1 MKEKDKK
8 LLKQVLHLSSIG
20 FSLVLA
26 IVMGLVIGIVIDRKF
41 ETGPWFTLIFL
52 ALGIIAGFRNMYYI
66 FKKYGID
73 YDESNNEEGDDQ
85 ED

>member
-8 LLKQVLHLSSIG
+8 LTKQVLHLSSIG

-26 IVMGLVIGIVIDRKF
+26 IVIGLVIGIFLDRKLG
-41 ETGPWFTLIFL
+41 TAPWLTLIFL
-52 ALGIIAGFRNMYYI
+52 AFGIIAGFRNMYYI

-73 YDESNNEEGDDQ
+73 YEDRDEEGDDQ